1 MTNIIQVKDINQ
13 VLACANAMNVV
24 SDSVVNQA
32 IVELVVV
39 NNSPEFLGLLQDMG
53 DITFTNRQKLENKTK
68 LYLMEK

>member
-1 MTNIIQVKDINQ
+1 MTNIIEVNDINQ
-13 VLACANAMNVV
+13 VLASASAMGIV

-39 NNSPEFLGLLQDMG
+39 NNSPEFLGLLQDFG
-53 DITFTNRQKLENKTK
+53 DITFDKRQKLEAKTK